1 LWHNRPSWR
10 SAKGGLGRRRT
21 SKINNSVQRKD
32 TTRKAKSDVEEGFMM
47 AINPIIVG
55 LAEARVENWDKFD
68 TCNSV
73 RSWLTFA
80 LLA

>member
-1 LWHNRPSWR
+1 
-10 SAKGGLGRRRT
+10 
-21 SKINNSVQRKD
+21 
-32 TTRKAKSDVEEGFMM
+32 VEEGFMM